1 MATTNLKLF
10 LSGFK
15 RSAGSQI
22 WTLYNVL
29 LQFPNFAL
37 WLWSLL
43 HANGCFPQLYIFAR
57 LRFSFKLSLPCSD
70 VACPIFF
77 FLSPSLDTG
86 LIELLSATVIDSKDL
101 SEGRVSLPI
110 DLWIPAEQCD
120 EGIVS
125 DLPADRLRR
134 NEVFL
139 ALRERLCILKPS

>member
-1 MATTNLKLF
+1 MPMGVSHNCTFLRDFVFPLNFLF
-10 LSGFK
+10 LAVMLRAPSFFSC
-15 RSAGSQI
+15 R
-22 WTLYNVL
+22 L
-29 LQFPNFAL
+29 LL
-37 WLWSLL
+37 T
-43 HANGCFPQLYIFAR
+43 
-57 LRFSFKLSLPCSD
+57 
-70 VACPIFF
+70 
-77 FLSPSLDTG
+77 TG

>member
-1 MATTNLKLF
+1 MYFYNFQTLLYDFGHYSMPMGVSHNCTFLRDFGFPLNFLF
-10 LSGFK
+10 LAVMLRAPSFFSC
-15 RSAGSQI
+15 R
-22 WTLYNVL
+22 L
-29 LQFPNFAL
+29 LL
-37 WLWSLL
+37 T
-43 HANGCFPQLYIFAR
+43 
-57 LRFSFKLSLPCSD
+57 
-70 VACPIFF
+70 
-77 FLSPSLDTG
+77 TG